1 MAKLCIALD
10 TSLPQALNLL
20 EALRGYP
27 LIFKVGYK
35 LFISYHRAI
44 TDRVKENNFELF
56 LDLKLHDIPNTVRE
70 GVLSAKDLGA
80 DYLTIHI
87 SSGEEAL
94 KEAVGVKGKVK
105 LLGVSLLTSLKEEDI
120 KSMGV
125 CLGKDEYV
133 LSLAKRAVELGVDG
147 IVCSGQEVKKLKEGI
162 EKSFIA
168 VVPGIRLEGDPTED
182 QKRVVDIES
191 ALQGGADIL
200 VMGRSILRAENPVK
214 RVEEIL
220 LKLT

>member
-10 TSLPQALNLL
+10 TNLPQALELIK
-20 EALRGYP
+20 ALRGYP

-35 LFISYHRAI
+35 LFISHHRAI

-56 LDLKLHDIPNTVRE
+56 LDLKLHDIPNTVKE

-94 KEAVGVKGKVK
+94 RQAVAVKGRVK
-105 LLGVSLLTSLKEEDI
+105 LLGVSLLTSLSEEDL

-125 CLGKDEYV
+125 CLSKEQYV

-147 IVCSGQEVKKLKEGI
+147 VVCSGQEVKRLKEGI
-162 EKSFIA
+162 EKSFMA
-168 VVPGIRLEGDPTED
+168 VVPGIRLEGDPIED
-182 QKRVVDIES
+182 QKRVVDIEG
-191 ALQGGADIL
+191 ALQSGADIL
-200 VMGRSILRAENPVK
+200 VMGRSILRAQNPVK
-214 RVEEIL
+214 RMEEIL
-220 LKLT
+220 LKLA

>member
-10 TSLPQALNLL
+10 TNLPQALELIK
-20 EALRGYP
+20 ALRGYP

-35 LFISYHRAI
+35 LFISHHRAI

-56 LDLKLHDIPNTVRE
+56 LDLKLHDIPNTVKE

-94 KEAVGVKGKVK
+94 RQAVALKGRVK
-105 LLGVSLLTSLKEEDI
+105 LLGVSLLTSLSEEDL

-125 CLGKDEYV
+125 CLGKEEYV

-147 IVCSGQEVKKLKEGI
+147 VVCSGQEVKRLKEGI
-162 EKSFIA
+162 EKSFMA
-168 VVPGIRLEGDPTED
+168 VVPGIRLEGDPIED

-191 ALQGGADIL
+191 ALQSGADIL
-200 VMGRSILRAENPVK
+200 VIGRSILRAQNPVK
-214 RVEEIL
+214 KVEGIL